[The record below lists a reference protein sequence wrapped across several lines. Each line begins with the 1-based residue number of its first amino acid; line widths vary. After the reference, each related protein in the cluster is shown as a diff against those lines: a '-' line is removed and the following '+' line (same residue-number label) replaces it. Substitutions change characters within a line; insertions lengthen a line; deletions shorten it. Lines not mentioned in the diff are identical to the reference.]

1 MKRYWYVASPYAL
14 YGGGKQAAAEHV
26 AVYVGVLM
34 QQGYMALSPIVHCHE
49 VKKFAALPETHH
61 FWLNMDKVLL
71 EPAFG
76 VIVCELPGWK
86 DSTGVNWEIGE
97 AARMNKPILGMAY
110 PSEGLPKLPVGI
122 EGFKKETNVF
132 FKE

>member
-1 MKRYWYVASPYAL
+1 MKSYWYVASPYAL

-26 AVYVGVLM
+26 ARCVGFLL
-34 QQGYMALSPIVHCHE
+34 QKGYAAVSPIVHGHE
-49 VKKFAALPETHH
+49 VKKFAALPETHY

-71 EPAFG
+71 APAFG
-76 VIVCELPGWK
+76 VVVCQLPGWR
-86 DSTGVNWEIGE
+86 DSTGVSWEIGE
-97 AARMNKPILGMAY
+97 AARLAKPVLGMEY
-110 PSEGLPKLPVGI
+110 GQELSLPVGI